1 MDRQLLKDKVIIL
14 VGASG
19 GLGRV
24 FAEEF
29 AAEGAT
35 VVMTARNAAKLQ
47 NAAKEIEEKGGNV
60 LPVAAD
66 FKSKEDAVKLFKT
79 VLDTYGK
86 FDALV
91 TNASRTGDCV
101 SIEVCDDDYIDD
113 IIDTDVKGLLRYNRE
128 AMKHFLERNE
138 GVILNIGSN
147 NIGRPICDAVYCA
160 AKYAEWGLT
169 RQMAMRCVGTGVRCN
184 LLNPGSFPSNTSVDV
199 ASGASHMY
207 DAGEKVQASGI
218 LPVVNGS
225 MVDIMKART
234 NRAVPVDL
242 KQVAYAAVYLM
253 SDLARD
259 VNGQMFTV
267 DRGGY
272 M

>member
-19 GLGRV
+19 GLGKV

-29 AAEGAT
+29 AAEGGI
-35 VVMTARNAAKLQ
+35 VVMTGRNGKRLEE
-47 NAAKEIEEKGGNV
+47 AAKEIEEKGGKV
-60 LPVAAD
+60 FPVVAD
-66 FKSKEDAVKLFKT
+66 FKSKEDAKKLFET
-79 VLDTYGK
+79 VLNQFGK

-91 TNASRTGDCV
+91 TNASRTGDCI
-101 SIEVCDDDYIDD
+101 SIEVSDDDYIDD

-128 AMKHFLERNE
+128 AMRHFLERDS

-147 NIGRPICDAVYCA
+147 NVERPICDAVYCA
-160 AKYAEWGLT
+160 AKFAGWGLT

-218 LPVVNGS
+218 LPVINGS

-242 KQVAYAAVYLM
+242 KQVAYAAVYLL
-253 SDLARD
+253 SDLAKH

>member
-1 MDRQLLKDKVIIL
+1 MDRQLLKDKVIVL
-14 VGASG
+14 AGASG

-29 AAEGAT
+29 ASEGGI
-35 VVMTARNAAKLQ
+35 VVMTGRNEEKLKA
-47 NAAKEIEEKGGNV
+47 AAKEIEEKGGKV
-60 LPVAAD
+60 FPVTAD
-66 FKSKEDAVKLFKT
+66 FKSKEDTSRLFRT
-79 VLDTYGK
+79 VLDKYGK
-86 FDALV
+86 FEGLV
-91 TNASRTGDCV
+91 TNASRTGDCI
-101 SIEVCDDDYIDD
+101 SIEAAEDGYIDD

-128 AMKHFLERNE
+128 AMRHFLSRDS

-147 NIGRPICDAVYCA
+147 NIGRPVCDAVYCA

-169 RQMAMRCVGTGVRCN
+169 KQIAMRCVGTGVRCN

-199 ASGASHMY
+199 VSGASHMY

-234 NRAVPVDL
+234 NRGVPVDL
-242 KQVAYAAVYLM
+242 KQVAYAAVYLL
-253 SDLARD
+253 SDLALN
-259 VNGQMFTV
+259 VNGQMLTV

-272 M
+272 L